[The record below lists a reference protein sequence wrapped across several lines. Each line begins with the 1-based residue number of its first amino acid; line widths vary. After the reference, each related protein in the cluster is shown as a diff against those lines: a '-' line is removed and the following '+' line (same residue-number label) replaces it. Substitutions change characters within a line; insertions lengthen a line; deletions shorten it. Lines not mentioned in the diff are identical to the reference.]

1 MRCPRTAAP
10 CDCDINSAITCPPKV
25 EMLYIPLVPAVSAE
39 QPIILEGTDLYQ
51 QQFATAVGRGERS
64 ERGEHLSDGGFET
77 LDVHYPTTEAIQQ
90 HHDEWKQAQQ

>member
-1 MRCPRTAAP
+1 MH
-10 CDCDINSAITCPPKV
+10 
-25 EMLYIPLVPAVSAE
+25 YIPLIPPVPAE
-39 QPIILEGTDLYQ
+39 QPTILEGTDLYNQ
-51 QQFATAVGRGERS
+51 QHATAVSRGERS